1 MKKILLLF
9 ILFLTTLAL
18 PAQIVT
24 LTFTGK
30 DGNNKTIKLEF
41 VHITNLTKGWDLTL
55 PVHDTILTMGTSGVE
70 EFEETNTL
78 RINQNVPNPFEGV
91 TGFALQ
97 MPKAG
102 NVSLEITDMNGRTV
116 VGTTHTLPA
125 GTHHFQISLSTAGL
139 YLLSARCDQQ
149 IATIKLANYGQ
160 VGENAIEYL
169 STESRSQQLATL
181 KGDSKGVID
190 KPFSVGDRMYYYA
203 SAYLTGHSYDSHP
216 IEKQQFKSETITFH
230 FDEIDLDL
238 PDVYTTKVSKVTF
251 NSLDCGGYISNNS
264 SKAVTAR
271 GFCWGTDATPTL
283 NGPHTLD
290 GTGTGDFSHQLTDLE
305 ERTTYY
311 VRAYATNSDG
321 TAYGN
326 TFSVNTLGGVP
337 CAGTPTVTDRDGN
350 TYKTIQIGEQCW
362 MKENLRTTKYADGTP
377 ITQGNNTS
385 ASTTVAYWY
394 YPNNNAN
401 NKSSFGL
408 LYNWKAVMRN
418 ASSSSQNPSGVQG
431 ICPNGWHVP
440 SYQEWFQFMGYMG
453 AQSEFQCSAAT
464 YSIARAISSTK
475 GWNGNSNLGH
485 CSPGQFPE
493 KNNSS
498 GFSIIPAGNS
508 AGDAYYLNFG
518 NYAFLWSATANSS
531 SEPYHFMIYCNSELP
546 SLKTTD
552 SQSYGMSVRCVRN

>member
-55 PVHDTILTMGTSGVE
+55 PVHDTILSMGTSGVE

-91 TGFALQ
+91 TDFALQ

-102 NVSLEITDMNGRTV
+102 NVSLEITDMNGRTI

-149 IATIKLANYGQ
+149 IATIKLANHGQ
-160 VGENAIEYL
+160 MGENAIEYL
-169 STESRSQQLATL
+169 STESRSQQFAIL
-181 KGDSKGVID
+181 KGGSKSVTD
-190 KPFSVGDRMYYYA
+190 KPFSIGDRMGYVGT
-203 SAYLTGHSYDSHP
+203 AYIAGRNCESHP
-216 IEKQQFKSETITFH
+216 IEQQQLKSETITLQ
-230 FDEIDLDL
+230 FDEIDLHQ
-238 PDVYTTKVSKVTF
+238 PVVYTTNASKATF
-251 NSLDCGGYISNNS
+251 NSIDCSGYISDDGG
-264 SKAVTAR
+264 KAVTAR

-283 NGPHTLD
+283 SGPHTLD
-290 GTGTGDFSHQLTDLE
+290 GTGTGSFSHQLTDLE

-321 TAYGN
+321 TSYGKVLS
-326 TFSVNTLGGVP
+326 TTTLGGKP

-362 MKENLRTTKYADGTP
+362 MKENLRTTKYADGTS
-377 ITQGNNTS
+377 ITKGNTS
-385 ASTTVAYWY
+385 ASTTVGYWY
-394 YPNNNAN
+394 YPNNNAEN
-401 NKSSFGL
+401 VSTFGL

-453 AQSEFQCSAAT
+453 AQSEFQCSAST

-475 GWNGNSNLGH
+475 GWNGNSSYGH

-498 GFSIIPAGNS
+498 GFSIVPAGNS
-508 AGDAYYLNFG
+508 TENANYLNFK
-518 NYAFLWSATANSS
+518 NYAFLWSATASSS
-531 SEPYHFMIYCNSELP
+531 SEPYQFMVYCNSELP
-546 SLKTTD
+546 SLETSSSPIFGK
-552 SQSYGMSVRCVRN
+552 SVRCVRN